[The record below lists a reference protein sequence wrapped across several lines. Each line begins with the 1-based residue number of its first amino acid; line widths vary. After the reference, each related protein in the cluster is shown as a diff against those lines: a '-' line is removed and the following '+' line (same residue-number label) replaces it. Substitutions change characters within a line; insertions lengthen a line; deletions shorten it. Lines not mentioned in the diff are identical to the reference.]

1 MRADELIE
9 ILRDLP
15 GDANVVVAVV
25 DPVVD
30 GAEEVTLRR
39 FDLDILLPEG
49 DEGESWLVVGEE
61 SDLDAFLDVIE
72 SAEDASGNGSADTE
86 IVETLVADEVIPPDT
101 ATSSDDDEVVGQVV
115 GFEQSER

>member
-15 GDANVVVAVV
+15 PDANVVVAVV
-25 DPVVD
+25 DPVTE
-30 GAEEVTLRR
+30 GADEVTLRR
-39 FDLDILLPEG
+39 YDLDVLLPEG

-72 SAEDASGNGSADTE
+72 SGADDTE
-86 IVETLVADEVIPPDT
+86 NGDGSPETLVADEVIPPSPVAETD
-101 ATSSDDDEVVGQVV
+101 DDDEVVGQVV
-115 GFEQSER
+115 GFEQSERG

>member
-15 GDANVVVAVV
+15 PDANVVVAVV
-25 DPVVD
+25 DPVTE
-30 GAEEVTLRR
+30 GADEVTLRR
-39 FDLDILLPEG
+39 YDLDVLLPEG

-72 SAEDASGNGSADTE
+72 SGEDGDES
-86 IVETLVADEVIPPDT
+86 VETLVADEVIPPSPVAET
-101 ATSSDDDEVVGQVV
+101 DDDEVVGQVV
-115 GFEQSER
+115 GFEQSERG